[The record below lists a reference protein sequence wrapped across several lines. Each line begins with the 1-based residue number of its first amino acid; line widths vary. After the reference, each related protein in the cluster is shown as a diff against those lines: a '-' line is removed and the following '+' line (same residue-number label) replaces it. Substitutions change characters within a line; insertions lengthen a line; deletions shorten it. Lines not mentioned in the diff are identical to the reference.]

1 MSEIPVT
8 WTDGVENEISLL
20 ALIQLC
26 DSFSIDLNDP
36 PHHVRRRQ
44 LLGFL
49 IVHGSVM
56 FPFLTDYEKMYLV
69 QWLLHAGIF
78 QDICIDDDPR
88 DAPMIEFAMLCK
100 ETYLKGNVMPKPIS
114 DGELD
119 VFPRQAYPAREDEH
133 RVRNPTRREII
144 SMLQD
149 LHRLGCKKRR
159 LTSWLDPI
167 NRTVR
172 RIFILACRKNQ
183 IKFVGGDILS
193 HILCHLWKAV

>member
-1 MSEIPVT
+1 MQDSV
-8 WTDGVENEISLL
+8 SLL
-20 ALIQLC
+20 AMKAPAWLFTTQFIIK
-26 DSFSIDLNDP
+26 FSLESRSPSKLLAFFVLNGP
-36 PHHVRRRQ
+36 V
-44 LLGFL
+44 
-49 IVHGSVM
+49 I
-56 FPFLTDYEKMYLV
+56 FPFLTDYEKMYLL
-69 QWLLHAGIF
+69 QWFVNVETSIIL
-78 QDICIDDDPR
+78 QDRDENMKNPR
-88 DAPMIEFAMLCK
+88 LAPMIRFAMLCE

-119 VFPRQAYPAREDEH
+119 VIPRADSH
-133 RVRNPTRREII
+133 SLRNPTRREMI